1 MQFPAILLLS
11 IALAI
16 GLVGILFLFF
26 PQRIRELEARLNAR
40 WGDHEVATVRI
51 GTDAEHA
58 VEQVMNRE
66 VLSQQIVWDS
76 WLQRYP
82 RAVGAALCVLAVW
95 LAWQA

>member
-1 MQFPAILLLS
+1 MQLPTILMFS

-40 WGDHEVATVRI
+40 WGDREVATVRF
-51 GTDAEHA
+51 GTEGEQV

-66 VLSQQIVWDS
+66 VLSQQIVWDG

-82 RAVGAALCVLAVW
+82 RVVGAVLCLLAVW
-95 LAWQA
+95 LAWQI

>member
-1 MQFPAILLLS
+1 MQLPAILIFS
-11 IALAI
+11 IATVI

-26 PQRIRELEARLNAR
+26 PQRIRQLEAVMNAR

-51 GTDAEHA
+51 GTDAEQA

-66 VLSQQIVWDS
+66 VLSQQIVWDG

-82 RAVGAALCVLAVW
+82 RAVGAVLCLLAVW
-95 LAWQA
+95 LVWQV